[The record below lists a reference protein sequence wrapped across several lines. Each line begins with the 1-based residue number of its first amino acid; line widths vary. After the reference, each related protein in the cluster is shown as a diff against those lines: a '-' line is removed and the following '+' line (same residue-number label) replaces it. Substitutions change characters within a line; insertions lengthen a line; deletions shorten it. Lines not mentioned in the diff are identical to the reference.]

1 MNLNIKHYLVN
12 NTPLQQ
18 YCDNSS
24 VKSHNSKHRNESEVN
39 LVQSGDENKAI
50 EGNSTDK
57 WNSNRPKNNSKESKI
72 TTITSSWTN
81 NWEMWS

>member
-24 VKSHNSKHRNESEVN
+24 VKSHNSKHRNEREVN

-57 WNSNRPKNNSKESKI
+57 
-72 TTITSSWTN
+72 
-81 NWEMWS
+81 